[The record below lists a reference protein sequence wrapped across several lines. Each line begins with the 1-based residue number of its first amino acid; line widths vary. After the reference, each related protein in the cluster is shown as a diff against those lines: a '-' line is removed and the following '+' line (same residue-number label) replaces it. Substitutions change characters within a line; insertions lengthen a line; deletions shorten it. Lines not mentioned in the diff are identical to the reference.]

1 MKAFS
6 QYLRSF
12 VCCLLLIGPITGAAV
27 AQTYTYPFQDPA
39 LGVEQRID
47 NLLSLLT
54 NQEKIMCLGTNPSVP
69 RLGIKASG
77 HIEGLHGVAL
87 GGPGKWGRNNPVPTT
102 QFPQA
107 IGLAET
113 WDTAIIRRAAA
124 VEGYEA
130 RWVFQT
136 QRYMRGGLVVRAPN
150 SDLGRDPRWGR
161 TEECYGED
169 PFFNGTMVTAFIRG
183 LQGDD
188 PKYWQTAALMKH
200 FLANSNENGRDSSSS
215 DFDNTLLR
223 EYYSVPFRMGV
234 ENGGAR
240 AYMASYNAVNGIPM
254 MVNPILRNMTI
265 DEWGQNGI
273 ICTDG
278 GALRLLFSA
287 HKYYPDSAWAAAQAV
302 KAGINQFLDRYRG
315 SIELA
320 LRDSLLTMADI
331 DRSIRGDFR
340 VMIRL
345 GLLDPP
351 SMVPYAS
358 IKEGEE
364 PWLSEKHKALARE
377 VTQKSIVLLK
387 NENDLLPLDKDKIR
401 SIAVIGP
408 YADQVLLDWYSGTPP
423 YAVSPLQGIRTRAGA
438 DVAVSYT
445 TGYNSDSVTQ
455 LARSSDIVILVVGNH
470 PTCNAGWKQCPV
482 ASDGKEAVDRKSIYL
497 EEEDL
502 IRQVRLINPRTV
514 VVLISSFPYAITWT
528 AHNIPAILHM
538 THNSE
543 ESGNA
548 LADVLFGDYDPGGR
562 LVQTWPSS
570 MDQLP
575 PMMDY
580 NIRDG
585 RTYMYFK
592 GQPLYPFGYGLSYT
606 HFHYSDLRTS
616 VPRNGSII
624 VSADIEN
631 TGSRTG
637 DEVVQLYVR
646 RKGTGSGP
654 RPVPEKELKGFVRIT
669 LRPHEKKTVHID
681 LPAASLAH
689 WEEETGH
696 WVNNEAPLQ
705 LLLGSSSEDILL
717 KTLLKSDLSAPGFPA
732 K

>member
-1 MKAFS
+1 MTLGVNVFAQVTPPS
-6 QYLRSF
+6 
-12 VCCLLLIGPITGAAV
+12 PV
-27 AQTYTYPFQDPA
+27 APYAYPFQDPA
-39 LGVEQRID
+39 LDVEQRID

-54 NQEKIMCLGTNPSVP
+54 TAEKINCLSTNPSVP

-87 GGPGKWGRNNPVPTT
+87 GGPGKWGRNNPIPTT

-113 WDTAIIRRAAA
+113 WDTAIIRQAAA

-136 QRYMRGGLVVRAPN
+136 QRYQRGGLVIRAPN
-150 SDLGRDPRWGR
+150 ADLGRDPRWGR

-169 PFFNGTMVTAFIRG
+169 PFFNGTMVTAFVKG
-183 LQGDD
+183 LQGND

-215 DFDNTLLR
+215 DFDNTLFR

-234 ENGGAR
+234 MGGGAR

-254 MVNPILRNMTI
+254 MVNPILRQITI
-265 DEWGQNGI
+265 NEWGQNGI

-278 GALRLLFSA
+278 GALRLLYTA

-302 KAGINQFLDRYRG
+302 KAGINQFLDRFRG

-320 LRDSLLTMADI
+320 LQDSLLTVADI
-331 DRSIRGDFR
+331 DRSIRGVFR

-351 SMVPYAS
+351 ALVPYAS

-364 PWLSEKHKALARE
+364 PWLSEKHKTLAKE

-387 NENDLLPLDKDKIR
+387 NENDLLPLDRNKIR

-423 YAVSPLQGIRTRAGA
+423 YAVSALEGIRNKAGA
-438 DVAVSYT
+438 AISVSYT
-445 TGYNSDSVTQ
+445 TGYNSDSVIA
-455 LARSSDIVILVVGNH
+455 LARTSDVVILVVGNH

-482 ASDGKEAVDRKSIYL
+482 ASDGKEAVDRRSIYL
-497 EEEDL
+497 EEEAL
-502 IRQVRLINPRTV
+502 IRQVRRINSRTV
-514 VVLISSFPYAITWT
+514 VVIVSGFPYAITWT
-528 AHNIPAILHM
+528 EHNISAILHM

-548 LADVLFGDYDPGGR
+548 LADVLFGDYNPGGR

-580 NIRDG
+580 DIRDG

-592 GQPLYPFGYGLSYT
+592 GQPLYPFGFGLSYT
-606 HFHYSDLRTS
+606 RFRYTS
-616 VPRNGSII
+616 LSTAATKDGDGII
-624 VSADIEN
+624 VSFNIEN

-637 DEVVQLYVR
+637 DEVAQVYVR
-646 RKGTGSGP
+646 QEGENLPEP
-654 RPVPEKELKGFVRIT
+654 RPLPEKELKGFARVT
-669 LRPHEKKTVHID
+669 LRPHEKKTVRILLHAAD
-681 LPAASLAH
+681 LARWDEGTH
-689 WEEETGH
+689 R
-696 WVNNEAPLQ
+696 WVENAAPLQ
-705 LLLGSSSEDILL
+705 LMIGSSSADIRIESRLIL
-717 KTLLKSDLSAPGFPA
+717 TQPHFPV

>member
-1 MKAFS
+1 M
-6 QYLRSF
+6 RSF
-12 VCCLLLIGPITGAAV
+12 GYWLLLFFFGISFAGN
-27 AQTYTYPFQDPA
+27 AQTYTYPFQNPA
-39 LGVEQRID
+39 LDVEKRID
-47 NLLSLLT
+47 NLLSLMT
-54 NQEKIMCLGTNPSVP
+54 IPEKIACLGTNPSIP
-69 RLGIKASG
+69 RLNVKGSG

-87 GGPGKWGRNNPVPTT
+87 GGPGGWGRRNPIPTT

-113 WDTAIIRRAAA
+113 WDTAILRRAAA

-136 QRYMRGGLVVRAPN
+136 QRYMRGGIVVRAPN

-215 DFDNTLLR
+215 NFDNALLR

-254 MVNPILRNMTI
+254 MVNPILRKLTI

-278 GALRLLFSA
+278 GALRLLYSA
-287 HKYYPDSAWAAAQAV
+287 HKYYTDSAFAAAQAV

-315 SIELA
+315 SIEKA
-320 LRDSLLTMADI
+320 LQDSLLTVADI
-331 DRSIRGDFR
+331 DRSIRGVFR
-340 VMIRL
+340 VMIHL

-364 PWLSEKHKALARE
+364 PWLFGEHKALARE
-377 VTQKSIVLLK
+377 VTRKSIVLLK
-387 NENDLLPLDKDKIR
+387 NENDLLPLDR
-401 SIAVIGP
+401 SKLRTIAVIGP
-408 YADQVLLDWYSGTPP
+408 YADRVLLDWYSGTPP
-423 YAVSPLQGIRTRAGA
+423 YAISPLEGIRNKAGIRI
-438 DVAVSYT
+438 AVPYT
-445 TGYNSDSVTQ
+445 TGYNADSVTQ
-455 LARSSDIVILVVGNH
+455 LARTSDVVILVVGNH

-497 EEEDL
+497 EEEEL
-502 IRQVRLINPRTV
+502 IRQVRMINPRTV
-514 VVLISSFPYAITWT
+514 VVLVSSFPYAITWT
-528 AHNIPAILHM
+528 EHNVPAILHM

-548 LADVLFGDYDPGGR
+548 LADVLFGDYNPGGR

-592 GQPLYPFGYGLSYT
+592 GQPLFPFGYGLSYT
-606 HFHYSDLRTS
+606 HFRYSNFRAGAPKDG
-616 VPRNGSII
+616 VVII
-624 VSADIEN
+624 SADIEN

-646 RKGTGSGP
+646 EQGTGTAA
-654 RPVPEKELKGFVRIT
+654 RPLPEKELKGFVRIT
-669 LRPHEKKTVHID
+669 LPPHEKKTVHIP
-681 LPAASLAH
+681 LSIASLAH
-689 WEEETGH
+689 WEDDIH
-696 WVNNEAPLQ
+696 RWVNPEAPLQ
-705 LLLGSSSEDILL
+705 IMIGSSSADIRGELN
-717 KTLLKSDLSAPGFPA
+717 LLKSNFVSQTVSG